1 MRCPRFLNALSK
13 LHEDSLNIIITIR
26 CLSAMS
32 GDTMKVECYFKEA
45 PPSVDWYRGAIPVK
59 TDPRVTIFYDPVK
72 LYASMEMKKC
82 KINDEAKYRAQV
94 EDAEGEETLEF
105 AGFSLFVK
113 GTTRTTT
120 SCVTCSGPATVPT
133 PPASDE

>member
-1 MRCPRFLNALSK
+1 
-13 LHEDSLNIIITIR
+13 
-26 CLSAMS
+26 
-32 GDTMKVECYFKEA
+32 MKVECYFKEA